1 MVGYQ
6 KGDDAAVFMPPPG
19 KAIVQTVDF
28 FTPMVDDPYIFGQIT
43 AANSL
48 SDIYAMGGDP
58 QFALN
63 IVGFPICSLP
73 AEVLK
78 EILKGAAQKLTEAGV
93 SVAGGHS
100 IDDPQP
106 KYGLCVTGFVNPEK
120 IWRNDGCDINQDI
133 IITKPLGTGIITTAI
148 KGEMAD
154 EQATA
159 EAIETMITLNKKAK
173 ETIEKYQISCC
184 TDITGFGLVGH
195 SIEIAQGSGVDI
207 HYNHQAIPFI
217 HGAKEYASYGLIP
230 AAAYKNMEHFKGR
243 IEICPDVPQAVL
255 DIIHDPQTSGGLLF
269 ACNKSDTKRILLDL
283 DENGVFGKIIGQTK
297 KGNGKIHIY

>member
-19 KAIVQTVDF
+19 KAIVQTLDF
-28 FTPMVDDPYIFGQIT
+28 FTPMVDDPYTFGQIT
-43 AANSL
+43 AANAL

-58 QFALN
+58 KFALN

-73 AEVLK
+73 AQILK

-106 KYGLCVTGFVNPEK
+106 KYGLSVTGFVDPER
-120 IWRNDGCDINQDI
+120 IWRNDGCKVNQDI

-154 EQATA
+154 EK
-159 EAIETMITLNKKAK
+159 AIEEATKAMITLNKKAK
-173 ETIEKYQISCC
+173 EAIEEFDITCC

-195 SIEIAQGSGVDI
+195 SIEIAQASKIDI
-207 HYNHQAIPFI
+207 YYDHSSIPLI
-217 HGAKEYASYGLIP
+217 YGAEEYASYGLIP
-230 AAAYKNMEHFKGR
+230 AGAYRNMEHFKAR
-243 IEICPDVPQAVL
+243 IEIDPVVPQTII
-255 DIIHDPQTSGGLLF
+255 DIVHDPQTSGGLLF
-269 ACNKSDTKRILLDL
+269 ACDKSDTDEILTNLSH
-283 DENGVFGKIIGQTK
+283 NGVFAKVIGYTK
-297 KGNGKIHIY
+297 DGTGKIHIY

>member
-73 AEVLK
+73 AQVLK

-93 SVAGGHS
+93 SIAGGHS

-120 IWRNDGCDINQDI
+120 IWRNDRCDINQDI

-159 EAIETMITLNKKAK
+159 EAIEAMITLNKKAK
-173 ETIEKYQISCC
+173 ETIEKYHITCC

-195 SIEIAQGSGVDI
+195 SIEIARGSEVDI
-207 HYNHQAIPFI
+207 HYNNEAIPLI
-217 HGAKEYASYGLIP
+217 HGAREYASYGLIP
-230 AAAYKNMEHFKGR
+230 GAAYKNMEHFKDR
-243 IEICPDVPQAVL
+243 VKIYSAVPQAVL

-269 ACNKSDTKRILLDL
+269 ACNQSDTAKILLDL
-283 DENGVFGKIIGQTK
+283 HNNGVFGKHIGQTK
-297 KGNGKIHIY
+297 KGKGEIHIY